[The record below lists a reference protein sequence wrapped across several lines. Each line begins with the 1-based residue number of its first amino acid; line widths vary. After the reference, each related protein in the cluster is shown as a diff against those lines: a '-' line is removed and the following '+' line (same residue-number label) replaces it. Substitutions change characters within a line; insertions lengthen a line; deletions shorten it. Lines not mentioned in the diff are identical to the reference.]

1 FMEKEFEMLVRYK
14 KNGHPHLYDTHNI
27 PIQMQATEEEI
38 SKPFVSCGKCNYASH
53 GFLCFKEEGDC
64 LKTALEKSQKKQNDF
79 KGEKI

>member
-1 FMEKEFEMLVRYK
+1 MLIQYK
-14 KNGHPHLYDTHNI
+14 KNGRTQLYCDDDI
-27 PIQMQATEEEI
+27 SVQKKIVEEEI
-38 SKPFVSCGKCNYASH
+38 SKPFESCGKCNYASH